1 MNKLTLEH
9 WLQRLEQLH
18 PREIELGLQRCRDVA
33 INLDLLPVAYPVLS
47 IAGTNGKGSTA
58 AVAEA
63 VALAEG
69 RLTGLYTSP
78 HFLRFNERIRV
89 GGREVEDAEIVAAF
103 ERIEAARSDISLT
116 YFEFATLAALLIF
129 RERNV
134 EIAILE
140 VGLGGRLD
148 AVNIVDPTVAVV
160 TSIGLDHQEW
170 LGEDLDSI
178 GREKAGILRSGAA
191 AVIADPTPPQGLRQA
206 VTDSGARAFYLG
218 EDYDCAVEAGGL
230 QISVLDELG
239 KTQRLACPSPP
250 VVQPANVC
258 AALQALALLGVDL
271 PSLDDLGS
279 VVSSVQP
286 TGRLQRVELGGQQLV
301 LDVAHNPDSVDKLI
315 EYLDATYCNKRTIA
329 LFSVMKDKDVRGI
342 ISRSLASFDA
352 WFLAD
357 QEELPR
363 AAPAADIAALL
374 HEQGCGMISV
384 SKNIRQAYRR
394 ARSLLG
400 EGDRLVVFGSF
411 HTVAAVL
418 PLVEKDLR
426 KEQRG

>member
-1 MNKLTLEH
+1 MSKPTLEH
-9 WLQRLEQLH
+9 WLRRLEQLH
-18 PREIELGLQRCRDVA
+18 PQEIELGLQRCRDVA
-33 INLDLLPVAYPVLS
+33 INLELLPVACPVLT

-63 VALAEG
+63 VACADG
-69 RLTGLYTSP
+69 RRTGLYTSP

-89 GGREVEDAEIVAAF
+89 AGREVESAEIVAAF
-103 ERIEAARSDISLT
+103 ERIDAARNAISLT

-134 EIAILE
+134 ELAILE

-178 GREKAGILRSGAA
+178 GREKAGILRPGIA
-191 AVIADPTPPQGLRQA
+191 AVIADPVPPEGLCQA
-206 VTDSGARAFYLG
+206 VADSGARPFYLG
-218 EDYDCAVEAGGL
+218 RDYGYTARAGGL
-230 QISVLDELG
+230 EMALQDHAGNAL
-239 KTQRLACPSPP
+239 QLALPSAPT
-250 VVQPANVC
+250 VQPGNAC
-258 AALQALALLGVDL
+258 AALQAMSLLGVDL
-271 PSLDDLGS
+271 PSLDGLGGVVLS
-279 VVSSVQP
+279 VKP
-286 TGRLQRVELGGQQLV
+286 TGRLQRFELGGQQLI

-315 EYLDATYCNKRTIA
+315 ENIDATNCNKKTIA

-374 HEQGCGMISV
+374 HEYGCGMISV